1 MFHGEGA
8 IPMVITEHISR
19 EVVLTTGQFERL
31 MTLIVEAIYAV
42 RQQIGACIPIKND
55 VEKTG

>member
-1 MFHGEGA
+1 
-8 IPMVITEHISR
+8 MVITEHISR